1 MLPDNVRTRSAAHS
15 LHDDPTPTMS
25 LTAYIVE
32 DNAVIRDNLVAA
44 LEELVPMQVV
54 GSAADEDAA
63 VRWLDMPRVPCD
75 VIIIDLFLH
84 TGSGLGVLKAL
95 QKRQLPLRSVVL
107 SNYATPE
114 MRSRCL
120 ALGAERV
127 FDKSSE
133 IDELVAYCAALP
145 PQVAEVATE

>member
-1 MLPDNVRTRSAAHS
+1 MG
-15 LHDDPTPTMS
+15 
-25 LTAYIVE
+25 LTAFIVE

-44 LEELVPMQVV
+44 LEELVPMEVV
-54 GSAADEDAA
+54 GSAADEAAA
-63 VRWLDMPRVPCD
+63 VRWLDTPPAQCD

-84 TGSGLGVLKAL
+84 TGSGLGVLKAVQTRKL
-95 QKRQLPLRSVVL
+95 AVHPVVL

-114 MRSRCL
+114 MRSRCM

-133 IDELVAYCAALP
+133 IEELVAYCAALP
-145 PQVAEVATE
+145 FPAAPQQRPIE

>member
-1 MLPDNVRTRSAAHS
+1 MTLR
-15 LHDDPTPTMS
+15 
-25 LTAYIVE
+25 AYLVE

-54 GSAADEDAA
+54 GSAADEDVA
-63 VRWLDMPRVPCD
+63 VRWLDSHQAPCD
-75 VIIIDLFLH
+75 LIIIDLFLH
-84 TGSGLGVLKAL
+84 SGSGLGVLRAL
-95 QKRQLPLRSVVL
+95 QARSLALHPVVL
-107 SNYATPE
+107 SNYASRE

-127 FDKSSE
+127 FDKCSE

-145 PQVAEVATE
+145 AAEPAGTTESARS

>member
-1 MLPDNVRTRSAAHS
+1 MTLK
-15 LHDDPTPTMS
+15 
-25 LTAYIVE
+25 AYIVE
-32 DNAVIRDNLVAA
+32 DNAVIRHNLVAA

-54 GSAADEDAA
+54 GSAADEDVA
-63 VRWLDMPRVPCD
+63 VRWLDTPQAQCD
-75 VIIIDLFLH
+75 LIIIDLFLH

-95 QKRQLPLRSVVL
+95 RARKLPVHPVVL

-127 FDKSSE
+127 FDKSSD

-145 PQVAEVATE
+145 AAQPARATE

>member
-1 MLPDNVRTRSAAHS
+1 MVLK
-15 LHDDPTPTMS
+15 
-25 LTAYIVE
+25 AYIVE
-32 DNAVIRDNLVAA
+32 DNAVIRFNLVAA

-54 GSAADEDAA
+54 GLAADETTA
-63 VRWLDMPRVPCD
+63 VRWLDTPPAECD

-95 QKRQLPLRSVVL
+95 QSRSPPVHSVVL

-114 MRSRCL
+114 MRQRCL

-127 FDKSSE
+127 FDKSCE
-133 IDELVAYCAALP
+133 IEELVEYCAGLP
-145 PQVAEVATE
+145 LADGSAKLAACAPAPY

>member
-1 MLPDNVRTRSAAHS
+1 MG
-15 LHDDPTPTMS
+15 
-25 LTAYIVE
+25 LTAFIVE

-44 LEELVPMQVV
+44 LEELVPMEVV
-54 GSAADEDAA
+54 GSAADEAAA
-63 VRWLDMPRVPCD
+63 VRWLDTPPAQCD

-84 TGSGLGVLKAL
+84 TGSGLGVLKAVQTRKL
-95 QKRQLPLRSVVL
+95 AVHPVVL

-114 MRSRCL
+114 MRSRCM

-133 IDELVAYCAALP
+133 IEELVAYCAALP
-145 PQVAEVATE
+145 LPAAPQQCPIE

>member
-1 MLPDNVRTRSAAHS
+1 MG
-15 LHDDPTPTMS
+15 
-25 LTAYIVE
+25 LTAFIVE
-32 DNAVIRDNLVAA
+32 DNHVIRHNLVAA

-54 GSAADEDAA
+54 GSAADEAGA
-63 VRWLDMPRVPCD
+63 MRWLDAPSAKCD

-95 QKRQLPLRSVVL
+95 QSRNLAVHPVVL

-114 MRSRCL
+114 MRKRCL
-120 ALGAERV
+120 AMGAERV

-145 PQVAEVATE
+145 HLPEQATPTPTPKNITE